1 MYFNSLSN
9 ASSNVTKTIFEILS
23 TRDLADWWMVF
34 KMIVTSRN
42 KFIKSNE
49 RTRQNTTVGSDKP
62 FTIVD
67 TPEFGDSEG

>member
-1 MYFNSLSN
+1 M
-9 ASSNVTKTIFEILS
+9 TKTIFEILS

-42 KFIKSNE
+42 KFIKSNK
-49 RTRQNTTVGSDKP
+49 RTRQNSQNTTVGSDKP